1 MEEEREII
9 DQIYNNLPKQ
19 VTTQEG
25 NQSLE
30 TMRTLT
36 TVGTYGSIG
45 GGFAGTTTTGAII
58 ACMLMVGTLPISLPI
73 TIQLLLKCH
82 FFLISQVEQV
92 YMDEVE

>member
-36 TVGTYGSIG
+36 TVGRSVGKYGGIG
-45 GGFAGTTTTGAII
+45 GGIVSTTYTGSII
-58 ACMLMVGTLPISLPI
+58 YYISPLIKAALMGFEI
-73 TIQLLLKCH
+73 T
-82 FFLISQVEQV
+82 FPTFV
-92 YMDEVE
+92 